1 MLQVC
6 AARGT
11 LAGFLLDA
19 WTREERV
26 RPICAASTSLHQR
39 HKPRQTRL
47 RVRMNAE
54 QRARKS
60 ALLKRLEVGCTN
72 FVESSVYCW
81 RTFLATD
88 R

>member
-1 MLQVC
+1 
-6 AARGT
+6 
-11 LAGFLLDA
+11 
-19 WTREERV
+19 
-26 RPICAASTSLHQR
+26 
-39 HKPRQTRL
+39 
-47 RVRMNAE
+47 MNAE